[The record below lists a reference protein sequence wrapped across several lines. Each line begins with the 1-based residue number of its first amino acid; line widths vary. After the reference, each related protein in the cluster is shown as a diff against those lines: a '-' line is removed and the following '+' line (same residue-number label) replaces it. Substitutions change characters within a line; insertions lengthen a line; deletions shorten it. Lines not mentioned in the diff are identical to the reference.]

1 MQAVSGAET
10 KRKVVE
16 HSVLGANGRA
26 PPAAE
31 LKKKG
36 NSVDRVELIYDD
48 HVIYLITTEGVQTFD
63 ARYDR
68 DLPFD
73 CQKAIA
79 KALGYTPDVEKD

>member
-1 MQAVSGAET
+1 
-10 KRKVVE
+10 
-16 HSVLGANGRA
+16 
-26 PPAAE
+26 
-31 LKKKG
+31 
-36 NSVDRVELIYDD
+36 VDRVELIYDD
-48 HVIYLITTEGVQTFD
+48 HVIYLITAEGVQTFD